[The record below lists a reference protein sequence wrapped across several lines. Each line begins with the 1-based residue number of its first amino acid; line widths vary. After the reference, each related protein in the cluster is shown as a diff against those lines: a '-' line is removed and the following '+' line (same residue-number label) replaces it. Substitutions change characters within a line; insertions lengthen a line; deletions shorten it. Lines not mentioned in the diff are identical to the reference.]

1 MLQAEGFAVTGVFY
15 NPNIHPLKEYLLRR
29 AALLEA
35 AERLALPLL
44 WPEPEQAAWN
54 LPRWIRAIP
63 ASPDRNIRCRACYAL
78 RFAQVAHWTGEGFNA
93 FTSSLL
99 YSRRQAHTIIAEEGE
114 KAARR
119 YGTKF
124 LYRDFRPAWQEGIQL
139 SKQWGLYRQQYCAC
153 IYSEAE
159 RYAEAL
165 EKAYASMP
173 AHAPRMR
180 KARVRATT
188 SICLTPCAAYA
199 TKADKEAEDDVQC
212 RIHGN
217 PSVFRP

>member
-1 MLQAEGFAVTGVFY
+1 MLRAEGFAVTGVFY

-44 WPEPEQAAWN
+44 WPDPEQSAWN

-78 RFAQVAHWTGEGFNA
+78 RVEHVAHWTDRECFDA

-119 YGTKF
+119 CGTAF
-124 LYRDFRPAWQEGIQL
+124 LYRDFRPVWQEGIQL

-153 IYSEAE
+153 IYSETE
-159 RYAEAL
+159 RYAETWENACA
-165 EKAYASMP
+165 EMP

-180 KARVRATT
+180 RVACPPID
-188 SICLTPCAAYA
+188 SGDAKI
-199 TKADKEAEDDVQC
+199 
-212 RIHGN
+212 
-217 PSVFRP
+217 